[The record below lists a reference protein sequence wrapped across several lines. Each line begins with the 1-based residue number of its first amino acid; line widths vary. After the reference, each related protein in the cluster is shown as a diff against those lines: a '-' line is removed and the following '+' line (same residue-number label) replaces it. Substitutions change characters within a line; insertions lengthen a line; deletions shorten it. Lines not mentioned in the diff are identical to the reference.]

1 MMESKLLLMMKG
13 KFESLFILYT
23 VYKMMEPWKHEPGQK
38 KEKKKNGGRG
48 KDFGAFVSPS
58 PVSASKIF

>member
-1 MMESKLLLMMKG
+1 MMKG

-23 VYKMMEPWKHEPGQK
+23 VYKMMEPWKHDPVQK
-38 KEKKKNGGRG
+38 KEKNNGGRG

-58 PVSASKIF
+58 PVSAS